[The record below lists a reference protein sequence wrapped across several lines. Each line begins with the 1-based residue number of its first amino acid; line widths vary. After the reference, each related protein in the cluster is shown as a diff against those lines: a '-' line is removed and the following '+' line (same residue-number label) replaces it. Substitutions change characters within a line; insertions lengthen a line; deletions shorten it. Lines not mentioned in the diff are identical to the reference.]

1 MLSMGEPAVPLPPS
15 RDQRETP
22 VFRVLAGGEVP

>member
-15 RDQRETP
+15 RDLRET
-22 VFRVLAGGEVP
+22 VAFRDLPGGEVP